1 MPIGFVRFLR
11 SKPEQAT
18 HPVSRDERGKFI
30 ESSPYGK
37 KNVSTRLLKEDELK
51 LLEQSEK
58 LGLSPAEIAR
68 IAIAEWLKNNG

>member
-1 MPIGFVRFLR
+1 MEINRN
-11 SKPEQAT
+11 
-18 HPVSRDERGKFI
+18 ERGRFI

-37 KNVSTRLLKEDELK
+37 KNVSTRLLKQDELK